1 MQHQENQKNL
11 VLAIVLSMA
20 VLFAWQF
27 FYAAPRE
34 QERQTR
40 IRQEQAAKAKEQ
52 APPAPGAHGAP
63 GAAPGTAAKPD
74 QARQPGAAPAPADQA
89 TIVTTRQGA
98 LDASPRVGIETP
110 AIKGSISLKG
120 GRIDDVVLARYRE
133 SVDPKSPNV
142 ELFSPSGSPHPYYA
156 EFGWSAGKGVTQPM
170 PDRNTLW

>member
-27 FYAAPRE
+27 FYAAPKE

-52 APPAPGAHGAP
+52 APPAPGAV
-63 GAAPGTAAKPD
+63 PGTAPSTPGTSAKPD
-74 QARQPGAAPAPADQA
+74 QPRQPGTVPAPADQA
-89 TIVTTRQGA
+89 AIVTTREGA
-98 LDASPRVGIETP
+98 IAATPRVGIETP
-110 AIKGSISLKG
+110 SLRGSIALKG

-133 SVDPKSPNV
+133 TVDPKSPNV
-142 ELFSPSGSPHPYYA
+142 EMFSPSGSPHPY
-156 EFGWSAGKGVTQPM
+156 
-170 PDRNTLW
+170 